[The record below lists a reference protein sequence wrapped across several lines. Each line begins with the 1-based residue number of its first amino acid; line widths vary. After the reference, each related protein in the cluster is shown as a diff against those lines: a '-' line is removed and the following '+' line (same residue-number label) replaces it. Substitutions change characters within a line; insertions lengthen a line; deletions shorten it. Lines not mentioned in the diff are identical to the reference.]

1 MLTRLLLIAV
11 FASIACRM
19 VFKRWPW
26 EYLSLAPNRGQV
38 VLGARKLLGVKAD
51 ATRDEIVQAHRRL
64 IAMVHPDRGGSS
76 AQIHEANAARD
87 LLLGELTH
95 ES

>member
-26 EYLSLAPNRGQV
+26 EYLGAPATRGQV

-51 ATRDEIVQAHRRL
+51 ATREEILQAHRRMV
-64 IAMVHPDRGGSS
+64 AMVHPDRGGSS
-76 AQIHEANAARD
+76 DQIHDANAARD
-87 LLLGELTH
+87 LLLDELRH